1 MTLETLLERE
11 KKKDRERWYIDE
23 SESPGRYL
31 KHINR
36 LVQVPGLQRK
46 RETETERKR
55 KRDKEK
61 RYRERVH

>member
-31 KHINR
+31 KCINR
-36 LVQVPGLQRK
+36 LVQIPGLQRK
-46 RETETERKR
+46 REKETER

-61 RYRERVH
+61 R